1 MPDPSEAL
9 KSSAATLRR
18 EALKLHAFNLP
29 GDHDIPGG
37 MRRLLDAIDRA
48 DVVTLA
54 NFDVR
59 PSA

>member
-1 MPDPSEAL
+1 MPDPREAL
-9 KSSAATLRR
+9 KISAATLRG
-18 EALKLHAFNLP
+18 EALKLQAFNLP
-29 GDHDIPGG
+29 GDHDIPEG